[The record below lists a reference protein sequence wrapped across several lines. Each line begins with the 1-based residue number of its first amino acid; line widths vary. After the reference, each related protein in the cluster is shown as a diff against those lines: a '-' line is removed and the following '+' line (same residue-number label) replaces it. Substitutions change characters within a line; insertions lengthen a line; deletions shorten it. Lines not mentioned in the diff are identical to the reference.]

1 MQQLDIKNIEVHA
14 YHGCL
19 PEEAKIGSLFAVDVS
34 FEGDFSAAMSNDD
47 LSKAVDYVIVHRI
60 VREQMAI
67 RSNLIEHVA
76 ARLLKHLRAAFP
88 AVAQCKV
95 SITKFNPPWNGSL
108 VKSVFTVEA

>member
-1 MQQLDIKNIEVHA
+1 MQQLDINTIEVHA

-34 FEGDFSAAMSNDD
+34 FKGDFSTAMSNDD
-47 LSKAVDYVIVHRI
+47 LSKAVDYVVVHRI

-76 ARLLKHLRAAFP
+76 GRLLKQLQVAFP
-88 AVAQCKV
+88 GVAHCKV
-95 SITKFNPPWNGSL
+95 SITKFNPPVNGSL
-108 VKSVFTVEA
+108 GKAVFTVEE